1 LWLFFFSSGH
11 AQEFRGREKKKKIK
25 KKKKLSEPHLDYA
38 INDMEEMLPR
48 QFQPRTFIII
58 A

>member
-38 INDMEEMLPR
+38 INDMEESCY
-48 QFQPRTFIII
+48 QGNSNQEHSSS
-58 A
+58 